1 VCLVQPFAEGLF
13 FRDTTPNTMDL
24 EMKNAVLRIQGNI
37 GIMVQELQ
45 IIKMQMV
52 IMVNAIQ
59 HLIRFWTMSSKH

>member
-1 VCLVQPFAEGLF
+1 
-13 FRDTTPNTMDL
+13 MDL